1 MRAPAKSTP
10 RGSNRREF
18 IPLLC
23 PLPTKQNA
31 LTYYH
36 LVRKYCKSSKG
47 MKDERVQGVRKVNET
62 LNTDSAAIVP
72 PPLPYHFIN
81 QIEM

>member
-1 MRAPAKSTP
+1 MKVSAKSTP
-10 RGSNRREF
+10 RGPNRREF
-18 IPLLC
+18 VPLLF
-23 PLPTKQNA
+23 PHSTKQNA

-47 MKDERVQGVRKVNET
+47 MKDERVQGISEMNET

-72 PPLPYHFIN
+72 PPLS
-81 QIEM
+81 